1 METPLK
7 KIDEE
12 LLDQLQYYAGLM
24 FSRKQIAI
32 ILELSPEDTAELL
45 ESTDSESWRLMQI
58 GRLKCEAIVRK
69 SIFDLAGNGSSPAQ
83 AFAMKLI
90 ENAKMDDV

>member
-1 METPLK
+1 
-7 KIDEE
+7 
-12 LLDQLQYYAGLM
+12 
-24 FSRKQIAI
+24 
-32 ILELSPEDTAELL
+32 
-45 ESTDSESWRLMQI
+45 MQI